1 MMQSNKKNSLM
12 MALFAIG
19 LLSSLS
25 LTSCLTT
32 MWTNN
37 MKSER
42 NLAKYADV
50 KFNGDTGL
58 SKRLKLDGIYCN
70 DLEFRFFLFY
80 PNGVFDVIPLGEGCQ
95 YRFLNKS
102 VLEIV
107 GGSVNETFKWGYHSG
122 LYKVIGDT
130 ITANTYYSYTAF
142 RRWDCMTQYQFL
154 IIDHEHI
161 LLLRHRICSTNGF
174 YDWDEDNVELYF
186 TPIEPIDMPSS
197 ESKLMRKKWLKG
209 ENFKKERK

>member
-1 MMQSNKKNSLM
+1 MTVVSCLC
-12 MALFAIG
+12 
-19 LLSSLS
+19 

-32 MWTNN
+32 IWTNN

-42 NLAKYADV
+42 DLAKKADV

-58 SKRLKLDGIYCN
+58 SRRLKLNGIYCN

-80 PNGVFDVIPLGEGCQ
+80 SDGVFDVIPLGEGRQ

-107 GGSVNETFKWGYHSG
+107 GGSVNKSFKWGYHSG
-122 LYKVIGDT
+122 VYKLIGDT
-130 ITANTYYSYTAF
+130 ITANTYFSHKAF
-142 RRWDCMTQYQFL
+142 CRWDCMTQYQFL

-161 LLLRHRICSTNGF
+161 LLLRHRICNTDGF
-174 YDWDEDNVELYF
+174 YDWDEDSIGLYF
-186 TPIEPIDMPSS
+186 TPVEPFDMPSS
-197 ESKLMRKKWLKG
+197 ESKLKRKKWLRG
-209 ENFKKERK
+209 ENFNNSRKWTK